1 MSVTL
6 RQSTDLSDA
15 GRFDRYCAT
24 TGTVVS
30 LDSPPKVA
38 GLTSRLE
45 AAFES
50 IRNQW
55 WSLGKELGRTPTAE
69 LAHMPT
75 CSTYSS
81 DFGVMLAWSELIREL
96 ASEDPVTLVL
106 CNDPWLFRHLS
117 TLEGVRAG
125 NPPLRWTIIL
135 RLRLRGILSRTQVA
149 FRVAQA
155 VFKTRSNK
163 NGHGQDAAVLLV
175 YGHPESTSDGHDA
188 YFGPLMNEIPELK
201 RLLHTDCPAE
211 RAAELVGD
219 GRTASLHAWGKVS
232 WLLTLPFLRW
242 RPTIDELHRPEGYLI
257 QRAVE
262 MEGSGGSA
270 AMNRWQSLCQDTWL
284 RERKPRCVVWPWENH
299 PWERSFVRS
308 ARRLGTITIGY
319 QHTVVGRHMF
329 NQSTASNPDGLE
341 SIPDFIVANGPAYR
355 AELAAWGVP
364 EDRLVIG
371 GAFRFPRPGRDLYD
385 PKGPVFVPLSSNPD
399 EARQLVAAARA
410 VADSG
415 RAVLVKDHP
424 LYPLNIRESANLSRT
439 TVPMAEHD
447 GLSAVL
453 YTTGTSGLDAL
464 LEGLPTFRLML
475 EDRIAIDI
483 LPATIKATAVTP
495 DGVVE
500 VLCSAAR
507 PRRVEWESVL
517 APPDMELWRRLLAG
531 EGRPPERRRPGS
543 GVGAVSR

>member
-6 RQSTDLSDA
+6 RQSTDLSDT

-24 TGTVVS
+24 TGTVFS

-38 GLTSRLE
+38 GLASRLE
-45 AAFES
+45 AAFET

-75 CSTYSS
+75 CGTYSS

-155 VFKTRSNK
+155 VFKTRCNK

-175 YGHPESTSDGHDA
+175 YGHPESNSDGHDA

-219 GRTASLHAWGKVS
+219 GRTASLHAWGSPLRALGLV
-232 WLLTLPFLRW
+232 TVRW
-242 RPTIDELHRPEGYLI
+242 RPERRHTEGRYGWLVR
-257 QRAVE
+257 RAAE
-262 MEGSGGSA
+262 KENGGGA
-270 AMNRWQSLCQDTWL
+270 PAMNRWYLHCQERWL
-284 RERKPRCVVWPWENH
+284 ASAKPSQVAWPWENH
-299 PWERSFVRS
+299 AWERGLCRA
-308 ARRLGTITIGY
+308 ARRLGVRTIGY
-319 QHTVVGRHMF
+319 QHAVIGPHKL
-329 NQSTASNPDGLE
+329 NYSIASNPDGLD
-341 SIPDFIVANGPAYR
+341 SVPDLVVANGPAYR
-355 AELAAWGVP
+355 AEVAAWGVP
-364 EDRLVIG
+364 EERLVIG
-371 GAFRFPRPGRDLYD
+371 GAFRFRRSEKDLYD
-385 PKGPVFVPLSSNPD
+385 AEGPVFVPLSSNPD

-424 LYPLNIRESANLSRT
+424 LYPLKFRESANLSRT
-439 TVPMAEHD
+439 TVPMAGHD

-483 LPATIKATAVTP
+483 LPAGAEATSVTV

-500 VLCSAAR
+500 ALNSAAR
-507 PRRVEWESVL
+507 PRRLEWESVL
-517 APPDMELWRRLLAG
+517 APPDMELWRRLLSG
-531 EGRPPERRRPGS
+531 EGRPPERRRPAMKEAS
-543 GVGAVSR
+543 